1 MDFQQVIE
9 ARRSV
14 RKFRDEE
21 VPHEV
26 LAQAIEAALHA
37 PSSRNSRS
45 TRFLAVRDAAT
56 VHRMAAMRDYG
67 AVPLAGAPAAV
78 VVMGDRAASDLWVDN
93 AAIAATILQLAL
105 VDAGLKSCWV
115 HVNGR
120 PRSKEQPDGEQADS
134 RGVRRAVRHR
144 AGLLRFRTQTA
155 PRGRTRRT
163 GAVGGVSAE

>member
-120 PRSKEQPDGEQADS
+120 PR
-134 RGVRRAVRHR
+134 GVRRAVRHR